1 MLIEMSLPLQ
11 RVRNLKKAEE
21 GELVESDDEEEIGQ
35 LKEENGEDV
44 AVVETAGNFLKVL
57 FNKEILKRNIHL
69 FL

>member
-44 AVVETAGNFLKVL
+44 AVVETAGNFIES
-57 FNKEILKRNIHL
+57 FFERII
-69 FL
+69 